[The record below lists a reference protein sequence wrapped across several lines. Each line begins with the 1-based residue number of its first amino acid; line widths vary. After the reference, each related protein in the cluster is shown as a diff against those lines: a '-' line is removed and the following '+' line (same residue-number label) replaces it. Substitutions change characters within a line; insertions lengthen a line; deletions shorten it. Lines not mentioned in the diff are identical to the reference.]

1 MRTQLRPV
9 GNSSAVIIPKPFVAQ
24 LGLEPGA
31 ELDLVLEGDRVVIT
45 PIRPH
50 PRNGWAEDAR
60 GIAEAGD
67 DAPAWP
73 EFGNAGD
80 EEIRW

>member
-9 GNSSAVIIPKPFVAQ
+9 GNSSAVIIPKPFLTQ

-31 ELDLVLEGDRVVIT
+31 ELEMVLEGDRVVIT
-45 PIRPH
+45 AARPH
-50 PRNGWAEDAR
+50 PREGWEEDAR
-60 GIAEAGD
+60 AIAAVGD

-73 EFGNAGD
+73 EFGNAED
-80 EEIRW
+80 EQLAW